1 MNMSK
6 GRIISQAIFRIVFVS
21 LTFAIV
27 GLNVKAADFVV
38 DKAVSTV
45 KWEAKKVT
53 GKHNGTISIA
63 SGLLN
68 TGASGI
74 TGGTLVID
82 MKSIVDVDLT
92 DAGYNAKLIGH
103 LKSDDFFGADKFP
116 ESSLVVKNVSLV
128 SGNEYKFL
136 GDLTIKGVTN
146 PIGFTAKVSLKGDK
160 LNAEGTMTINRA
172 KYGVKYGSSSF
183 FENLGDKVIYDDFT
197 LEFNL
202 TAVKK

>member
-1 MNMSK
+1 MSK

>member
-160 LNAEGTMTINRA
+160 LNVEGTMTINRA